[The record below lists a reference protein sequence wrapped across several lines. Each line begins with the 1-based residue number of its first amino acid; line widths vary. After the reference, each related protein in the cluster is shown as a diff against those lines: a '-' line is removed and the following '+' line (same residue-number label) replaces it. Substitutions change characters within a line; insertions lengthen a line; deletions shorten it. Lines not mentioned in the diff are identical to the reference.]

1 MEKTS
6 QRLQELIKLHL
17 DQSISNQQFIELL
30 GYVQDPLFKSEIK
43 EELAL
48 LFEKVDP
55 QALAEDEQSD
65 ILKQIFKKKG

>member
-17 DQSISNQQFIELL
+17 DQSISNQQLFELL
-30 GYVQDPLFKSEIK
+30 GYAQDPLFEGEIK

-65 ILKQIFKKKG
+65 ILKQVFKKKG

>member
-17 DQSISNQQFIELL
+17 DQSISNQQLFELL
-30 GYVQDPLFKSEIK
+30 GYVQDPLFESEIK

-48 LFEKVDP
+48 LFEKADP
-55 QALAEDEQSD
+55 QALAEDEQSE
-65 ILKQIFKKKG
+65 ILRQIFKKKD